1 MGKEAGEPKGMK
13 IPWKYVALLT
23 AVVVVACTKEWPARK
38 AASLNGKGGDG
49 NAVFASEWT
58 TISKW
63 KKDQK
68 GFFAEQSLKSNAQKG
83 KVLLFARNLWAADSG
98 YNGDDM
104 PLQLPL
110 NFLPYNDQPGLT
122 ETWQYELQ
130 GNKLRVNLEVAGVE
144 KAEPREVAVRYVVIP
159 DEMWQELSVA
169 NPDTASMPYEDLV
182 AKLDIKP

>member
-1 MGKEAGEPKGMK
+1 MAWFMGNEAGEPKGMK

-38 AASLNGKGGDG
+38 AASLNGK
-49 NAVFASEWT
+49 AVFASEWT

-68 GFFAEQSLKSNAQKG
+68 GFFAEQSLKSSANKG

-98 YNGDDM
+98 YTGDDM

-110 NFLPYNDQPGLT
+110 SFLPYTDQPGLT

-130 GNKLRVNLEVAGVE
+130 GNKLRVNLEVDGVE
-144 KAEPREVAVRYVVIP
+144 NAEPREVAVRYVVIP
-159 DEMWQELSVA
+159 EEMWQELSTA
-169 NPDTASMPYEDLV
+169 NPDTASMPYEDLI